1 MNKNRMNTI
10 IKITINPDDTVVNVF
25 NKMVE
30 FVREYKQFTP
40 AFYKKSI
47 LAGIKFGYEV
57 NSVVF
62 GFKNMN
68 EEMLGGIIKICQ
80 EQGIRTTLMW
90 DDLDN
95 DEANRIYYLKIRWA
109 DEPEDPEVSIN
120 NGRQ

>member
-68 EEMLGGIIKICQ
+68 KEMLGGIIKICQ

>member
-10 IKITINPDDTVVNVF
+10 VKITINPDDTTVSVF

-30 FVREYKQFTP
+30 FVGEYRQFTP
-40 AFYKKSI
+40 AFYKKTI

-62 GFKNMN
+62 SFKNMT
-68 EEMLGGIIKICQ
+68 EEMLGQIIKTCQ
-80 EQGIRTTLMW
+80 KQGIRTTLMW

-109 DEPEDPEVSIN
+109 DEPEDPEVPIN
-120 NGRQ
+120 NGGQ